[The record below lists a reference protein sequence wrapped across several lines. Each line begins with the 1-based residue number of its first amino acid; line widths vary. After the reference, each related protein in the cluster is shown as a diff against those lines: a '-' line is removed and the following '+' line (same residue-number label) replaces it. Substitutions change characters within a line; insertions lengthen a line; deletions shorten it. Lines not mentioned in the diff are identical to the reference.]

1 MSKEELY
8 SSRIKSLDSL
18 PLMDQSSFQIIKD
31 KMEHG
36 AMECLWMRD
45 KMEKRAIIEK
55 QDGWDEIISCYILI
69 LIDIVWYFIYDR

>member
-36 AMECLWMRD
+36 AMECLWMKE
-45 KMEKRAIIEK
+45 KMMKKRAIIEK
-55 QDGWDEIISCYILI
+55 QDVEMK
-69 LIDIVWYFIYDR
+69 